1 MVIYMN
7 NREIMEKVN
16 EELKLDNESLMKFS
30 KIVNEVPIVGKK
42 NKNKM
47 INLFI
52 NELNVNESVA
62 EEYYNVFSK
71 IIKGAIKDKLK
82 HPFKK
87 YHN

>member
-1 MVIYMN
+1 MN

-52 NELNVNESVA
+52 SELNLNESVA
-62 EEYYNVFSK
+62 EEYYNVFSRIRKVQLK
-71 IIKGAIKDKLK
+71 I
-82 HPFKK
+82 
-87 YHN
+87 N